1 MASIKEFSGYRFD
14 QSKFENISD
23 IMAVAYDR
31 MTEEEREKFSK
42 KSLYNIVR
50 VSNNR
55 IDDEEK
61 GYIDAE
67 KNLEKW
73 VRDGILKKEKKPG
86 MYLYE
91 QHSIYKGTTFINRG
105 IVCLLK
111 LQDLDANSSV
121 KICEETNEDSIEDR
135 FKLTSKI
142 KANVDMING
151 MYIDSERPLTHLINE
166 ISEEKPDMEFDM
178 PETITGELTNN
189 RLWVIDDSKRIEFIK
204 ESLKDI
210 NVFITDGHNRYMAA
224 LKYRNECIKNN
235 PNHTGE
241 EPYNYIMAFLSNSY
255 GDNMVQL
262 PIHRLITNKRFSE
275 DYFIACSQDH
285 FKVEKIIVD
294 TSNDELTETMK
305 KQIET
310 SRRKCIIGVYFGGNY
325 FYRLTLTDYDYIK
338 SISPEH
344 SEEYKMLDV
353 NILNDLLLGE
363 LLGITKEN
371 YEEYVTYTKRTTKGV
386 KWVNEEKASCL
397 FVMNTTKAERICEV
411 VNSGETMPEASIYI
425 FPNVVT
431 GIVINKISE
440 NE

>member
-31 MTEEEREKFSK
+31 MTEEERENFSK

-55 IDDEEK
+55 INGEK
-61 GYIDAE
+61 EGYIDAE

-135 FKLTSKI
+135 FKLISKI

-178 PETITGELTNN
+178 PETITGEITNN
-189 RLWVIDDSKRIEFIK
+189 RLWVIDDFKRIEFIK
-204 ESLKDI
+204 ESLKNI

-431 GIVINKISE
+431 RIVINKISE